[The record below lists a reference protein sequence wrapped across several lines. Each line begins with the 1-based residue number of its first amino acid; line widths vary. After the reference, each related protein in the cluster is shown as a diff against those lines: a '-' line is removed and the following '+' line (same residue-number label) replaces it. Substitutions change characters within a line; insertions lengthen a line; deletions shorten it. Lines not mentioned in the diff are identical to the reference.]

1 MKVLRQVFEDKEK
14 EIPTA
19 KDHLHQA
26 KEEATREYRDSD
38 VYLMELDGTY
48 VDGFDDCLR
57 QVKTSFPDLDL

>member
-1 MKVLRQVFEDKEK
+1 MLRQVFEDKEK

-19 KDHLHQA
+19 KDQLHQP

-38 VYLMELDGTY
+38 VYLTELDGTY
-48 VDGFDDCLR
+48 ADGFDDFLH

>member
-1 MKVLRQVFEDKEK
+1 MLRQVFEDKEK

-19 KDHLHQA
+19 KDQLHQA
-26 KEEATREYRDSD
+26 KEEATQEYRDSD
-38 VYLMELDGTY
+38 VYLMKLDGTY